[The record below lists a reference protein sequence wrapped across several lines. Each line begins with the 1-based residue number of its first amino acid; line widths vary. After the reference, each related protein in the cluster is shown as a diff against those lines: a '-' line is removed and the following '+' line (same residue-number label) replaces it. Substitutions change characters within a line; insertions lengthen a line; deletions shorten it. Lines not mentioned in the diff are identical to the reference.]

1 MAFRLSAIPHF
12 RALAAALVPAGILV
26 ILIPGLLR
34 WIVGIY
40 LIVIGLMRLF
50 NWSF

>member
-1 MAFRLSAIPHF
+1 MVQAVLTV
-12 RALAAALVPAGILV
+12 LAGILV

-40 LIVIGLMRLF
+40 LIVIGLMRIF
-50 NWSF
+50 NWSI